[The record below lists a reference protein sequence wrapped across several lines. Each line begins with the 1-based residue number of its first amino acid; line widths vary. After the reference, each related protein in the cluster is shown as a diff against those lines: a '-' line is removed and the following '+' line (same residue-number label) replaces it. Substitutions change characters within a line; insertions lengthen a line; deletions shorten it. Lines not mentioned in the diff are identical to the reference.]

1 MNFASNF
8 EKIGACWVNGNLV
21 DPLEGTVSAVD
32 HGIVVGDGVFETLKV
47 TNGVPFAISRHVK
60 RLGFSSQ
67 GLGISLPDEDLVRK
81 AINEVLDKDPSA
93 ERLRV
98 TWSSGPGPLSSTRGD
113 SGGTLSVASS
123 PGTNWPVSEKVH
135 LSEWTRNENGAL
147 TGLKTTSYAENVRAL
162 HSAHEVGCSEA
173 VFLNTSGWLCEGTGT
188 NIFLVVDET
197 LVTPDLSSGCLA
209 GITRELVLEI
219 EEVEERELS
228 LSEASGASEAF
239 LTSSTR
245 DISPISNLGEI
256 VLPNAPGP
264 VTLRVAEKFAQLIA
278 SNPDP

>member
-60 RLGFSSQ
+60 RLGFSAQ

-188 NIFLVVDET
+188 NIFLVVDGT

>member
-81 AINEVLDKDPSA
+81 AINEVLNKDPSA